1 MRIGNPFIIGVRVR
15 AFDVNNIGHRE
26 INTVIQRAEFLY
38 LFSVI
43 QFLPAKIITWHTKN
57 HKPLVLIFSPQ
68 ALQPFILAGKTTHR
82 RGIDQQNHFA
92 TICFQ
97 RQITTINA
105 GKTKIMGSSS
115 SGRHDAPFQ
124 HK

>member
-1 MRIGNPFIIGVRVR
+1 MRIGNPFIIGVRVW
-15 AFDVNNIGHRE
+15 AFNMNNIGHWE
-26 INTVIQRAEFLY
+26 INTIIQRAEFLD
-38 LFSVI
+38 LFGII
-43 QFLPAKIITWHTKN
+43 QFLAAKIIAGHTN
-57 HKPLVLIFSPQ
+57 NDKPLVLIFRPQ
-68 ALQPFILAGKTTHR
+68 ALQPFILAGKATHR

-92 TICFQ
+92 TICCQ
-97 RQITTINA
+97 WQITTINA